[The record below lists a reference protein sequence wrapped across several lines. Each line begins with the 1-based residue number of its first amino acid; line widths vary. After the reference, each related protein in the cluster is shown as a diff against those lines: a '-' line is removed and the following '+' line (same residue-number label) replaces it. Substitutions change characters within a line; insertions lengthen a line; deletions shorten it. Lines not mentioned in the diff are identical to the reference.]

1 MSLRAQIVFA
11 YISVAPVDFS
21 DAGTA
26 TILEKTPME
35 LVAGNDVDSRQSR
48 DVFVHR
54 ARIMLPQPSGA
65 PEVDEDIIIPPRCLG
80 DQSSGTLGAA
90 WFASL
95 KSVGINLW
103 RLARFFAVI
112 YVVMG
117 IDGAITNSIT
127 HQYLNE
133 RLPPN
138 VVVIGA
144 YCNLHGSNLV
154 TSDQLAASGCNLL
167 NSLYSMSHLTYV
179 GNYFGALTKAVLDDI
194 DAVGID
200 WSCATPPSAEDHRR
214 HQAIVRLCLPSLH
227 LVKERCAAVQES
239 LAVLN
244 GKWSDRKCAHFCT
257 QGTDGRPCCNNEAE
271 AIDKVKRAVLILLL
285 AARPEIVTKSR
296 WLSAAV
302 CIGWWSLGSFVHKS
316 FIRAFARAW
325 PTVGRHAKLSQVDL
339 DAANSDSDVDEKD
352 LLEYSEL
359 PLLLVHIL
367 LILILLMLFPLS
379 CSSFSPCSS
388 SCSFPFA
395 SSPALPHP
403 SKRTCAHKY

>member
-11 YISVAPVDFS
+11 YISVAPVDYS

-26 TILEKTPME
+26 TILEKTPLE

-54 ARIMLPQPSGA
+54 ARIMLPQPGGA
-65 PEVDEDIIIPPRCLG
+65 PEADEDIIIPPRCLG

-167 NSLYSMSHLTYV
+167 NST
-179 GNYFGALTKAVLDDI
+179 A
-194 DAVGID
+194 
-200 WSCATPPSAEDHRR
+200 CTP
-214 HQAIVRLCLPSLH
+214 
-227 LVKERCAAVQES
+227 
-239 LAVLN
+239 
-244 GKWSDRKCAHFCT
+244 
-257 QGTDGRPCCNNEAE
+257 
-271 AIDKVKRAVLILLL
+271 
-285 AARPEIVTKSR
+285 
-296 WLSAAV
+296 
-302 CIGWWSLGSFVHKS
+302 
-316 FIRAFARAW
+316 
-325 PTVGRHAKLSQVDL
+325 
-339 DAANSDSDVDEKD
+339 
-352 LLEYSEL
+352 
-359 PLLLVHIL
+359 
-367 LILILLMLFPLS
+367 
-379 CSSFSPCSS
+379 
-388 SCSFPFA
+388 
-395 SSPALPHP
+395 
-403 SKRTCAHKY
+403 